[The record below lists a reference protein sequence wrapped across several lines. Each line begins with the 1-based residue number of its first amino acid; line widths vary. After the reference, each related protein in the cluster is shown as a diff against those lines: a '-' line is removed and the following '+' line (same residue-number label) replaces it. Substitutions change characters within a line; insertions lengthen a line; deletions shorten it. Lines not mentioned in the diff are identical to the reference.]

1 MINNFLYKYS
11 FKIGHLM
18 VTKSF
23 KSFQLMIFPEN
34 ETPKHKGKECDGRN
48 DISSNLVVPYRM
60 YYSL

>member
-23 KSFQLMIFPEN
+23 KSIQLM
-34 ETPKHKGKECDGRN
+34 KEEELSELFLFFERKV
-48 DISSNLVVPYRM
+48 I
-60 YYSL
+60 